1 LPELK
6 LLIFDVDGT
15 LVDSERYGHLP
26 ASNDAMEQLGL
37 SIRWSWE
44 EFLELLPIPG
54 NVNRLRKTLTDQGLP
69 AGEIEEIVSKFAP
82 LKQRIYIEKY
92 LPTLRLREGIR
103 ELIAEAVQRGMEL
116 AIVST
121 SYETQI
127 RALLQNQ
134 LSEFA
139 THFRVILGKESGPKT
154 GPEGKLYPM
163 CLEQTGYAAEETLAV
178 EDSEEGLRAAVAAG
192 IPTVVFYNDY
202 TFGSSFAHA
211 ILVAPGASGFNLNL
225 LETIHAQSLNLFRR
239 VVQK

>member
-1 LPELK
+1 LSELK

-54 NVNRLRKTLTDQGLP
+54 NVNRLRKALADQGLP
-69 AGEIEEIVSKFAP
+69 AGEIEEIAGKFAP

-92 LPTLRLREGIR
+92 LPALRLRQGIR
-103 ELIAEAVQRGMEL
+103 ELIAEAVQRGVEL
-116 AIVST
+116 AVVST
-121 SYETQI
+121 SYEAQI

-134 LSEFA
+134 LTEFVS
-139 THFRVILGKESGPKT
+139 HFRVILGKESGPKT
-154 GPEGKLYPM
+154 GPEGKLYQK
-163 CLEQTGYAAEETLAV
+163 CLEQTGYSAEEALAV
-178 EDSEEGLRAAVAAG
+178 EDSQEGLRAAVAAG

-202 TFGSSFAHA
+202 TFGSDFSSA
-211 ILVAPGASGFNLNL
+211 ILVAPGASWFNLDM
-225 LETIHAQSLNLFRR
+225 LEAMRAQSLHLFRR
-239 VVQK
+239 AMRG